1 MIVGSKYT
9 LDSFDEKVKDA
20 CYTGMTRLEIS
31 ICEAAFDECSPLQPS
46 VKTLWHQRIQS
57 ALDYLVA
64 EVLNDKTN
72 FGLTYRKMSVPRL
85 LAQVGRCKVVIL
97 LIGKENTW
105 LINAKTFNPRRFV
118 GTRLATGLTS
128 KAGNV

>member
-1 MIVGSKYT
+1 M
-9 LDSFDEKVKDA
+9 
-20 CYTGMTRLEIS
+20 
-31 ICEAAFDECSPLQPS
+31 
-46 VKTLWHQRIQS
+46 
-57 ALDYLVA
+57 
-64 EVLNDKTN
+64 LNDKTN

-85 LAQVGRCKVVIL
+85 LAHVGRCKVVIL